1 MLTKYFYHA
10 SIKRALAVFGTL
22 FNNIS
27 VVRRDD
33 NGKILHTE
41 QKVPLF
47 YGPSEL
53 ALTKTQTQRD
63 VDFVGK
69 GDVAIVLPRM
79 SFEMVSLSYDTETAL
94 PMLRQTTHRL
104 TNSETTGRP
113 INALNTNNYSP
124 YKLNIQLTVKT
135 KFMDDG
141 LQILEQILPYF
152 RPDFIITI
160 RQLNEDAPASIWDMP
175 IVLQSVSPNVSYE
188 GDFLT
193 NREITF
199 ILDFELGIRLFGPT
213 ASQGVI
219 RKIIANFN
227 DMDTQKLL
235 ENVTIEAID
244 DETQELGYRIDT
256 TFFSLVDRIGD
267 MLIEGDLSSSEI
279 ENDILTATGII
290 SED

>member
-160 RQLNEDAPASIWDMP
+160 R
-175 IVLQSVSPNVSYE
+175 
-188 GDFLT
+188 F
-193 NREITF
+193 
-199 ILDFELGIRLFGPT
+199 
-213 ASQGVI
+213 
-219 RKIIANFN
+219 
-227 DMDTQKLL
+227 
-235 ENVTIEAID
+235 
-244 DETQELGYRIDT
+244 
-256 TFFSLVDRIGD
+256 TFFWSFYFF
-267 MLIEGDLSSSEI
+267 
-279 ENDILTATGII
+279 
-290 SED
+290 